1 MDMGTGWRRLLA
13 VMVVLTA
20 IAAGCGGDDGGGD
33 EADGPPPCAT
43 AEGDA
48 TTINVPEDEDTIQ
61 EAVNAA
67 PAGSLVLVSPG
78 TYNEAVDVCT
88 DDLVIRGLDR
98 NEVILDG
105 EFELENGIRIVEAD
119 GVAVENLTTQNYTRN
134 GVFWTGVDGYRGSYL
149 TAIRNG
155 DYGIYAF
162 GSVNG
167 TLEHS
172 YASGSPDAGYYI
184 GQCYPCDALIDDV
197 TAEWNGLG
205 YSGTN
210 SGGNLLI
217 VNSVF
222 TENRAGIVPNSQT
235 SEGCAPQNE
244 TTIVGN
250 LVVDNNNSDT
260 GAIGAAIQAHWN
272 GILVTGGNNN
282 VIERN
287 RVDNHERTGIAIVPR
302 PEDDPITPLPE
313 AFPTDCVENA
323 EAAPED
329 VMADVENPLLW
340 ESTGNTVVGNVV
352 SNSGEWELVLLTL
365 SGEGDGN
372 CFADNDFT
380 GISAPPDI
388 DTVVP
393 CEGPQQSYEPE
404 LARFLEM
411 ADTTNNPESVPYDEV
426 DLPDPGD
433 LENMPDA
440 ADAPAEP
447 AGPPRTVDLDAIT
460 VPDLP

>member
-1 MDMGTGWRRLLA
+1 MGKGARRLLA
-13 VMVVLTA
+13 VTMVLVAVAVAT
-20 IAAGCGGDDGGGD
+20 GCGDDSED
-33 EADGPPPCAT
+33 AGPPPCET
-43 AEGDA
+43 AEGEA

-67 PAGSLVLVSPG
+67 PAGSLVLISPG
-78 TYNEAVDVCT
+78 TYEEAVDVCT

-98 NEVILDG
+98 NEVILEG
-105 EFELENGIRIVEAD
+105 NLELENGIRVIESD

-149 TAIRNG
+149 TAVRNG

-197 TAEWNGLG
+197 VAEWNGLG

-222 TENRAGIVPNSQT
+222 NENRAGIVPNSQT
-235 SEGCAPQNE
+235 SEGCGPQNE

-260 GAIGAAIQAHWN
+260 SAIGAAVQGHWN

-282 VIERN
+282 IVERN
-287 RVDNHERTGIAIVPR
+287 RVDNHERAGIAVVPR

-313 AFPTDCVENA
+313 EFPTDCVENV
-323 EAAPED
+323 EAASED
-329 VMADVENPLLW
+329 VMADVDNPLLW
-340 ESTGNTVVGNVV
+340 DSVGNSVAGNVV
-352 SNSGEWELVLLTL
+352 SNSGAWDLVLLTL
-365 SGEGDGN
+365 DGEGDGN
-372 CFADNDFT
+372 CFTDNEWD
-380 GISAPPDI
+380 GITAPPEI
-388 DTVVP
+388 DTIVP
-393 CEGPQQSYEPE
+393 CDGPQQSFEPE
-404 LARFLEM
+404 ITRFLEF
-411 ADTTNNPESVPYDEV
+411 ADSSGNPESVPYEEV

-440 ADAPAEP
+440 ADAPAVP
-447 AGPPRTVDLDAIT
+447 AGPPRTVDLAAIT